1 MRRMRGSEI
10 GGLRVPRG
18 PKPHPPHGFWV
29 RRPGRGPAVPQAA
42 PGSGS
47 SGRHLRTV
55 RSAGAQA
62 PPQLQRLRAFPR
74 PPGVRGVRCGAQVQL
89 ASAPGPGLSEVG
101 PSLQAVQPEAS
112 AWPSG
117 PCQEGR
123 APGPRPCCRTW
134 RGHSQRH
141 AGTGRP
147 GGPALGSF
155 PGLLRNV
162 LGAPS
167 WPLRSPPGS
176 PPPPP
181 APRTPLPASA
191 GGRHAGSGPRELSP
205 PP

>member
-1 MRRMRGSEI
+1 MKSGVSESPGAPNRTPPWVLGETAWAGASGPPGCSGKRQQRPSPADGQKCGRSGST
-10 GGLRVPRG
+10 
-18 PKPHPPHGFWV
+18 
-29 RRPGRGPAVPQAA
+29 PAAAA
-42 PGSGS
+42 P
-47 SGRHLRTV
+47 R
-55 RSAGAQA
+55 
-62 PPQLQRLRAFPR
+62 FPR
-74 PPGVRGVRCGAQVQL
+74 PPGVRGVRCGAQEQL

-141 AGTGRP
+141 AGTAWP
-147 GGPALGSF
+147 GGPSLGSF

-167 WPLRSPPGS
+167 WPLHSPPGS